1 MPSSNANVNIQ
12 ALLSDFL
19 YKYGER
25 GKTVLEASIRASQKI
40 SRRSLTPTPG
50 DFDYRSLVEELG
62 LMGYSYNP
70 SPLLRILEKEY
81 GLIKTTLHTSNQR
94 WFEFVDK
101 EAIESFI
108 DSVKG
113 VDDEDPEQVMVRL
126 QLASLQIDKVKEQ
139 LSKLLEKKRWSDNDY
154 RRLYR
159 ISFIIMPKLLKI
171 YRKLQEDPEMWG
183 DTISEIEQVFKIS
196 NKVYKIA
203 MGAHGGIDRK
213 KKAINDSG
221 IDLEDNEFLKL
232 D

>member
-1 MPSSNANVNIQ
+1 MASSSVNIQ

-25 GKTVLEASIRASQKI
+25 GKTILEASIRASQKI
-40 SRRSLTPTPG
+40 SRKSLTPTPG

-94 WFEFVDK
+94 WFVFVDK

-108 DSVKG
+108 DNIKG
-113 VDDEDPEQVMVRL
+113 VDDEDPEQILIRL
-126 QLASLQIDKVKEQ
+126 QLASLQVDRIKEQ
-139 LSKLLEKKRWSDNDY
+139 LSKLLEKRKWSDNDY

-159 ISFIIMPKLLKI
+159 ISFVVMPKLLKI
-171 YRKLQEDPEMWG
+171 YRKLQDDPDIWG
-183 DTISEIEQVFKIS
+183 DIISEIEEVFKLA
-196 NKVYKIA
+196 NKVYKSSVGVA
-203 MGAHGGIDRK
+203 ESSSNKNATGNTK
-213 KKAINDSG
+213 
-221 IDLEDNEFLKL
+221 IDLEDSGFMKL